1 VLNDQLVRE
10 GDTFDGVRVLRIGA
24 DEVEIEV
31 AGHRRVVK
39 F

>member
-1 VLNDQLVRE
+1 VRE
-10 GDTFDGVRVLRIGA
+10 GDSFDGVKVLRIGG

-31 AGHRRVVK
+31 GGRRRVVK